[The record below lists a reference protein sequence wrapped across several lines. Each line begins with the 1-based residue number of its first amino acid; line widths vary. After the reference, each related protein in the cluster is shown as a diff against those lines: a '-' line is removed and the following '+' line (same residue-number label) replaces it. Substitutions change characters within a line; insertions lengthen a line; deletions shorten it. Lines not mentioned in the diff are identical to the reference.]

1 MILQSTVT
9 ISASGALAASNSANP
24 KPSRLEYFDW
34 MRGLACVLMFQTHCY
49 DAWLSP
55 AARDTKFF
63 MWSQLVGTFPAPLFL
78 FLTGISATLMA
89 RKVSAGGSPSSAAV
103 KVIRRGLEIW
113 GLGLLFRLQEYLI
126 AFPWAPWTDLLRV
139 DVLNCIGASLVLVGL
154 VLRASSTWP
163 RMAVNAA
170 LSSAAFSMLA
180 PLVWTHHFTRLPWF
194 IASYLNG
201 AHNQGTPLSWLF
213 PIFPW
218 SAFAFAGVVV
228 GSQVL
233 GEAAK
238 SFPRWRIVVAVLTGA
253 AISGIGY
260 GLQHA
265 RFSLYPSRMQDF
277 WHTSPN
283 FFLIRLGILLVIM
296 AACDLRCRVRP
307 LLNSRKALVIMGQH
321 SLLVYW
327 VHIEF
332 VYGRLHILPR
342 HGLGVLGATTGLLAI
357 TLSMLLLAYLRSR
370 WTLSHRATKTSPAT
384 AAG

>member
-1 MILQSTVT
+1 MATQIN
-9 ISASGALAASNSANP
+9 GALAASNFAKA
-24 KPSRLEYFDW
+24 KPNRLEYFDW

-55 AARDTKFF
+55 TARSGKFF
-63 MWSQLVGTFPAPLFL
+63 MYSQLLGTFPAPLFL
-78 FLTGISATLMA
+78 FLTGISAMLMA
-89 RKVSAGGSPSSAAV
+89 KKVSAGPPSHAAA
-103 KVIRRGLEIW
+103 KVIKRGLEIW
-113 GLGLLFRLQEYLI
+113 GLGLLFRVQEYLI

-139 DVLNCIGASLVLVGL
+139 DVLNCIGVSLVLIGL
-154 VLRASSTWP
+154 VLRISPAWP
-163 RMAVNAA
+163 RMAVNAG

-201 AHNQGTPLSWLF
+201 AHNQGTPLPWLF

-228 GSQVL
+228 GGLVL
-233 GEAAK
+233 GERAR
-238 SFPRWRIVVAVLTGA
+238 SFPRSRILVAALAGA
-253 AISGIGY
+253 AVSGIGY
-260 GLQHA
+260 ALQHA
-265 RFSLYPSRMQDF
+265 SLSLYPTSLQDF

-296 AACDLRCRVRP
+296 ALCDLRCRLQP
-307 LLNSRKALVIMGQH
+307 LLSSTKALVVMGQH

-342 HGLGVLGATTGLLAI
+342 HGLGIPGATAGLLTI

-370 WTLSHRATKTSPAT
+370 WTLSRRAIKTSPAT